1 MAPKKANE
9 KECTKQKRKKEVMDW
24 AQKLK
29 ILDLLREGERGA
41 ALAKRY
47 NVNESTIR
55 SIRAD

>member
-1 MAPKKANE
+1 MKKSAQNR
-9 KECTKQKRKKEVMDW
+9 KEKKEVMEI
-24 AQKLK
+24 QKLK